1 VVKVRP
7 QVIDDEEHE
16 RVYERV
22 AAVDVAKDSG
32 MVHPPPRTRPG
43 PAPGKAR
50 SGRSRPGSTRSARWA
65 MGWAL
70 VSTGRRDQVAQ
81 YPG

>member
-1 VVKVRP
+1 MAQAKP

-32 MVHPPPRTRPG
+32 WCAPAPRTGPG
-43 PAPGKAR
+43 PAPGKAP
-50 SGRSRPGSTRSARWA
+50 SGR
-65 MGWAL
+65 
-70 VSTGRRDQVAQ
+70 
-81 YPG
+81 